1 MTFYGIF
8 DPMPRATD
16 LARLQRLDLLEAR
29 LKAEAPM
36 TVTLLAA
43 EFGISPR
50 SLFRDLALLRERGVP
65 VEADRGRGG
74 GLRLPRTWGTGRL
87 ALSYREAVELLVSLA
102 IAERMRAPWA
112 LADLGAIRRKLA
124 ASFAPAMRERVEGL
138 RARIRIGQA
147 ASAPV
152 LGSLQTPGSETVGR
166 LFEAF
171 VEMRTIRLT
180 YRSTGAETQR
190 RVEPQMLM
198 LNYPVWYLLAW
209 DLDRAA
215 VRTFRCDR
223 MLAVAVTAEAFRL
236 RPPRAFAAALEGTE
250 AAAP

>member
-1 MTFYGIF
+1 
-8 DPMPRATD
+8 MPRASS
-16 LARLQRLDLLEAR
+16 LSRLERLDLLESR

-36 TVTLLAA
+36 TVGSLAA
-43 EFGISPR
+43 EFGLSPR
-50 SLFRDLALLRERGVP
+50 SLFRDLALLRDRGVP

-74 GLRLPRTWGTGRL
+74 GVRLPRTWGAGRL

-102 IAERMRAPWA
+102 IAERMAAPWA

-124 ASFAPAMRERVEGL
+124 ASFAPTMRERVEGL
-138 RARIRIGQA
+138 RARIRIGRA
-147 ASAPV
+147 ASGPV
-152 LGSLQTPGSETVGR
+152 LVSLRAPDAETVGR

-171 VEMRTIRLT
+171 VETRVIRFA
-180 YRSTGAETQR
+180 YRGTGPETQR

-209 DLDRAA
+209 DADRDA

-223 MLAVAVTAEAFRL
+223 MRAVAVTAETFRL
-236 RPPRAFAAALEGTE
+236 RPPADFAAALEGAE